1 MRSRMFWGLG
11 EMGMKC
17 CEAFLML
24 LPSQIQEQ
32 TMEGLRPSGTET
44 GVSRSHLDQHLW
56 SGAGA
61 HIVPPAGG
69 GLVPQVLLV

>member
-1 MRSRMFWGLG
+1 MFWGLG

-17 CEAFLML
+17 SQAFLML

-32 TMEGLRPSGTET
+32 IMEGLRPSGTGT
-44 GVSRSHLDQHLW
+44 GVSRSHLDQGLW
-56 SGAGA
+56 SRAGA